1 MAIGNLRHFI
11 FAAVATG
18 IMTLPA
24 FSGDF
29 PFRQNVTLKV
39 GQSTI
44 LKGVRPRNCDDRA
57 PTWGEVRNRLP
68 RPKTGKYSD
77 GGAGTVISDSCGKRV
92 KARGIKFTAT
102 KQGTESLNILN
113 DRVNITV
120 K

>member
-1 MAIGNLRHFI
+1 MANGI
-11 FAAVATG
+11 FRLYVSAATALG
-18 IMTLPA
+18 IMILPA
-24 FSGDF
+24 LSAEF

-57 PTWGEVRNRLP
+57 PNWGEVRNRLP
-68 RPKTGKYSD
+68 RSKTGKYSD
-77 GGAGTVISDSCGKRV
+77 GGAGTVASDSCGKQV
-92 KARGIKFTAT
+92 NARGIKFTAT
-102 KQGTESLNILN
+102 KPGTESLNILN